1 MNEKRLRVF
10 LEGTSPEGFVGQG
23 DLAMSRQNSMSYP
36 GQGRVKD
43 PHLPKDPDGGRQGQG
58 KAAQSEPNHDAP
70 KTGTTT
76 KHRSKGAG
84 TRK

>member
-1 MNEKRLRVF
+1 
-10 LEGTSPEGFVGQG
+10 
-23 DLAMSRQNSMSYP
+23 MSRQNSMSYP

-58 KAAQSEPNHDAP
+58 KAAHSELNRDAP
-70 KTGTTT
+70 KSSTKALSPLSAT
-76 KHRSKGAG
+76 KHPSKADAD